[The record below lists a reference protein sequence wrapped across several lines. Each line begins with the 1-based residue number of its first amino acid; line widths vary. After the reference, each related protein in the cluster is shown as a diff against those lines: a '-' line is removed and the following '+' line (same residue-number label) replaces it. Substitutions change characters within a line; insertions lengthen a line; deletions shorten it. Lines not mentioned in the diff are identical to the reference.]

1 MFFDR
6 GLYAYFLEDY
16 IIHLFYILDIGYGIV
31 GVIILLLMILTA
43 FLGLCFSLW
52 DKWAFVGCNR
62 DLQIYVLQFLLLGQ
76 DIVIWLW
83 GG

>member
-43 FLGLCFSLW
+43 FLGLCFSLGTNELL
-52 DKWAFVGCNR
+52 GCNR